1 MQITQLYGQNDGDYV
16 RMGLTLTKEDIDK
29 LYEAYEGIRCQLII
43 DSHDVR
49 PLVAFMYNLLLEA
62 EK

>member
-1 MQITQLYGQNDGDYV
+1 MTITQLYGFNDYDHAKLEV
-16 RMGLTLTKEDIDK
+16 TLTKDDVEM
-29 LYEAYEGIRCQLII
+29 LNEAYEGIRCQLII

-49 PLVAFMYNLLLEA
+49 PLVRFMFDLLTEA